1 MKNKMSLFLVLMLA
15 TGISQAA
22 GDLKIGFVNV
32 AKVLEK
38 RLKPLKPKP
47 VLKPNFHHATKH

>member
-22 GDLKIGFVNV
+22 GDLKIGFVNG

-38 RLKPLKPKP
+38 APGSYVKEKAKD
-47 VLKPNFHHATKH
+47 